1 MKKLKKKLIKN
12 KGLTGIDITISIIIL
27 ALLTGVILTLFARV
41 YINALEIRKSSN
53 AMTYATIILEK
64 IDEEPFEQID
74 NNFIEYIKP
83 KINFSE
89 YMENYNIQLNVSNI
103 DERLLKRVDLTINY
117 FVGNIP
123 RTIKISK
130 IKVKEICKYE

>member
-130 IKVKEICKYE
+130 IKEKEICKYE